1 MDTTEYLSLFAILV
15 IFISGFTQ
23 GMTSFGFSL
32 LALPLM
38 TMILPIQ
45 VVVPLLMIFSLV
57 LNSMILVKMHSYVQI
72 KRIGILVTGG
82 LIGTPIGVHG
92 LLWMSESILKIIV
105 GVLIIIVATV
115 NLSGKKIPIRSS
127 KRTLFPIG
135 LLSGFFS
142 GSVSLGG
149 PPIVLFLN
157 NQGVEKQSFRGN
169 LTMYFWIL
177 NIFSIPSYFMSGL
190 ITEPV
195 IGYTITLLPS
205 LILGTALGMFAG
217 NRLNDG
223 LFRKVSLVLI
233 TAMGFLAFYSGM
245 A

>member
-1 MDTTEYLSLFAILV
+1 MFV

-32 LALPLM
+32 LALPLL
-38 TMILPIQ
+38 TIILPIQ

-57 LNSMILVKMHSYVQI
+57 LNSMILFKMYPYVQI
-72 KRIGILVTGG
+72 KRIGVLMVGG
-82 LIGTPIGVHG
+82 LIGTPIGVQG
-92 LLWMSESILKIIV
+92 LLVISESILKIIV
-105 GVLIIIVATV
+105 GVLIILVASV
-115 NLSGKKIPIRSS
+115 NISGRKIPMGDTG
-127 KRTLFPIG
+127 KTLFPVG

-157 NQGVEKQSFRGN
+157 NQGVEKQRFRGN

-177 NIFSIPSYFMSGL
+177 NVFSIPNYFMRGL
-190 ITEPV
+190 ITESV
-195 IGYTITLLPS
+195 VGYSIALLPA
-205 LILGTALGMFAG
+205 LILGTSLGMLAA

-223 LFRKVSLVLI
+223 LFRKVSLGLI
-233 TAMGFLAFYSGM
+233 TAMGVLAFYSGIS
-245 A
+245 